1 MMQDI
6 IYGYS
11 FICGLKEVAKN
22 AKIRSLQKFMDI
34 WYVFKIQF
42 DLITTVY
49 FYFLFLDYFCT
60 KSNELLKFVYSNC
73 MDTDFE
79 TGWVLIF
86 TALS

>member
-1 MMQDI
+1 MGI
-6 IYGYS
+6 YS
-11 FICGLKEVAKN
+11 FICGLKEVAK
-22 AKIRSLQKFMDI
+22 IRSLQKLTDI

-73 MDTDFE
+73 MDTDCE

>member
-1 MMQDI
+1 MMQVI

-22 AKIRSLQKFMDI
+22 AKIRSFQKLTDI

-49 FYFLFLDYFCT
+49 FYFYFWIIFA
-60 KSNELLKFVYSNC
+60 LKAMSH
-73 MDTDFE
+73 
-79 TGWVLIF
+79 
-86 TALS
+86 